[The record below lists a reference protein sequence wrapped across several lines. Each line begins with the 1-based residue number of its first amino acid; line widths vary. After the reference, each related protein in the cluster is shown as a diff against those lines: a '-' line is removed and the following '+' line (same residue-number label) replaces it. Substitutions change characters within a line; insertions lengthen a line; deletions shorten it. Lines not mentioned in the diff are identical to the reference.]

1 MKQGRRSVPLSAPQS
16 KVRKAVPEHRQS
28 DSCRS
33 MPELRQ
39 MSKQHGIPLCKA
51 SCRILLWH
59 IPPFIRIFP
68 FRADSGMGKR
78 EHIPLCAGLHIF
90 RQIAR
95 RKESPCCLPGR
106 PIFFTRP
113 SRCSRYIILSLCFY
127 PRQGRP
133 YSYNRCD
140 FMLSPDAFWQS
151 PVWFYR
157 CKYRPSRLSLTF

>member
-1 MKQGRRSVPLSAPQS
+1 MKQGRRSVPLSALQS
-16 KVRKAVPEHRQS
+16 KVRKAVPEQRQS
-28 DSCRS
+28 ASCRS
-33 MPELRQ
+33 MPELRR

-59 IPPFIRIFP
+59 IPPLIRIFS
-68 FRADSGMGKR
+68 FRAVSVMGKR

-90 RQIAR
+90 RQISR
-95 RKESPCCLPGR
+95 RKESPFCLPGR
-106 PIFFTRP
+106 PLFSTRP
-113 SRCSRYIILSLCFY
+113 SRFSRYIILSLCFY